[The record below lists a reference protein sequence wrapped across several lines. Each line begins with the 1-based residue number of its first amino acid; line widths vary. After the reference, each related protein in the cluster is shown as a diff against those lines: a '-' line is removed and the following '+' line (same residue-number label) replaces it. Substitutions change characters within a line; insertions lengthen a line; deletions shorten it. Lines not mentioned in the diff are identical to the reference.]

1 LCKGLGIAKRFGVI
15 KFVFR
20 WAFRAVLLATVVAIG
35 LLLLKDNIARNL
47 TEDRIRRDTGFDAK
61 IGNLEFS
68 LFSPRVTLENVVLY
82 NPAEF
87 GGSIFLSAPDLHFE
101 YNRKQLALGKLHLTL
116 LRLHVKELHIVESQ
130 SGRTNLVDVLQKT
143 APELLGGVPSKDR
156 YSFAGIDTLN
166 LSLDEVRYTNLRA
179 PKRNQEVKLGLK
191 NDLTQ
196 NVRTEQDVAAILFKV
211 LLRAGITFYAN
222 TPAPRPQGT
231 NALTRR

>member
-1 LCKGLGIAKRFGVI
+1 VI

-20 WAFRAVLLATVVAIG
+20 WAFRAVLLATVIAVG

-47 TEDRIRRDTGFDAK
+47 TEERIRRETGFEVK
-61 IGNLEFS
+61 IGKLDFR
-68 LFSPRVTLENVVLY
+68 LFSPRVTLEDVVLY

-87 GGSIFLSAPDLHFE
+87 GGSIFLNAPDLHFE

-116 LRLHVKELHIVESQ
+116 LRLHLKELHIVESQ

-143 APELLGGVPSKDR
+143 APELLGAKNGSKES
-156 YSFAGIDTLN
+156 YAFGGIDTLN
-166 LSLDEVRYTNLRA
+166 LSLDEVRYTNLRL
-179 PKRNQEVKLGLK
+179 PKRNLEVKLGLK

-196 NVRTEQDVAAILFKV
+196 NIRTEQDLAGILFKV
-211 LLRAGITFYAN
+211 LLRAGITFYSD
-222 TPAPRPQGT
+222 APRPQGT